1 MILVVEDN
9 DTLRAMM
16 VALLRR
22 HGYEAFGAED
32 GDTAL
37 AAMHLLAP
45 TLVLLDL
52 VLPGMHGW
60 ELRRRMLETPELR
73 LIPVILTT
81 GVPLNTESCQALRVK
96 ASLEKPIS
104 GAKLLACI
112 GKLLPRLAEAAE

>member
-32 GDTAL
+32 GETAL
-37 AAMHLLAP
+37 SAMHLLAP

-52 VLPGMHGW
+52 VLPGMNGW

-96 ASLEKPIS
+96 ASL
-104 GAKLLACI
+104 
-112 GKLLPRLAEAAE
+112 